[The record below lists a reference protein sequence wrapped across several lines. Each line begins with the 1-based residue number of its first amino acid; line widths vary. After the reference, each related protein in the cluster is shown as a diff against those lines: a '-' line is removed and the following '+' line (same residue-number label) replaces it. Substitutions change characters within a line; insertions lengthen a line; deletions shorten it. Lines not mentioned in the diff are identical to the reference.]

1 MPRKFVDTYI
11 VYQIIKRLSTP
22 FTETDAYKN
31 GLIDENGNILKK
43 RREMTSDE
51 KNMMTH
57 FDIMIFNLKRYLA
70 KLPGGDS
77 KFRNFATALFLL
89 KEDID
94 EGLVEFE
101 DLTFLAEEV
110 EDAPMEYSELHEEIA
125 NSIGSGAI
133 DNKAKPMPLKTSKF
147 GKCQVF
153 HVSSDTFSKCR
164 HAKGRYERFMK
175 VMGEGPVHDSI
186 CDYAKNNPG
195 KSIMLHDEKLGAYTV
210 LKLGSKERW

>member
-1 MPRKFVDTYI
+1 MPKKIVDTYI

-22 FTETDAYKN
+22 FEETDAFKL
-31 GLIDENGNILKK
+31 GLIDDSGNILKK
-43 RREMTSDE
+43 RREMSREE
-51 KNMMTH
+51 KEVMSH

-89 KEDID
+89 KEDVDFCLADTADVIH
-94 EGLVEFE
+94 
-101 DLTFLAEEV
+101 LAEEIV
-110 EDAPMEYSELHEEIA
+110 SEKDFQELKEDIA
-125 NSIGSGAI
+125 NSIGGGSM
-133 DNKAKPMPLKTSKF
+133 DNTVKPAPLKTSKF
-147 GKCQVF
+147 GKCQVY

-175 VMGEGPVHDSI
+175 VVGEGPVHDSI
-186 CDYAKNNPG
+186 RDYAKSNPG

-210 LKLGSKERW
+210 LKMGSKERW